1 MNVNVF
7 LHQTVLCDIVSVS
20 SFSREQGTQFPVE
33 GRAGL
38 PSKEEMCDL
47 VWLVVE
53 NR

>member
-7 LHQTVLCDIVSVS
+7 LHQTVLCEVVSVS

-33 GRAGL
+33 ESAGL

-47 VWLVVE
+47 VWLMVE